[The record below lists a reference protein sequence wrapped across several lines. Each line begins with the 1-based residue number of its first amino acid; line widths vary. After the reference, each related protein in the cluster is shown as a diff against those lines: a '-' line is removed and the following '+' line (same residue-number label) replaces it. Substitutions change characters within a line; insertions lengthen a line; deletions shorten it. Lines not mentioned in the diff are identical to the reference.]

1 MTILD
6 TNVVS
11 EITKPEPSSAVVAWA
26 TGQMRDQLF
35 TTSITAAEILYG
47 IEVLPRGNR
56 RDQLLHQAE
65 GIFREDLGGR
75 VLSFDERAA
84 REYASIAS
92 ERRRRGRPISL
103 ADGQIAA
110 IARVHGATLATR
122 NTDDFEGCGVK
133 LINPWEGS

>member
-11 EITKPEPSSAVVAWA
+11 EIMKPEPSSRVVAW
-26 TGQMRDQLF
+26 TSRQMRDELF

-47 IEVLPRGNR
+47 IELLPRGKR

-65 GIFREDLGGR
+65 GTFHEDLGGR

-84 REYASIAS
+84 REYASIAA
-92 ERRRRGRPISL
+92 ERRRRGRPISFSD
-103 ADGQIAA
+103 AQIAA
-110 IARVHGATLATR
+110 IARANHATLATR
-122 NTDDFEGCGVK
+122 NTDDFEGCGLR
-133 LINPWEGS
+133 LINPWQE